1 MYDTAPTS
9 TPSGSNGGKY
19 RAQYTGNYWRW
30 VPSWSNH
37 SHNRND
43 AYVKKYGFQN
53 YSGCYYIS
61 PGTCIGQ
68 YAQ

>member
-1 MYDTAPTS
+1 
-9 TPSGSNGGKY
+9 
-19 RAQYTGNYWRW
+19 
-30 VPSWSNH
+30 VPSWANH

-43 AYVKKYGFQN
+43 AYVKKYGFQ
-53 YSGCYYIS
+53 SHAGCYYIS